1 MSTHSH
7 SPQLNPSREGKC
19 RLYLM
24 DEFRLVSGEVP
35 PAASG
40 SEYGYMPWDLRHEKA
55 AVNSAGSFPG
65 AQKQKIYQKSA
76 ELMNHLDFVVSWLM
90 QLLTI

>member
-1 MSTHSH
+1 MCPHSH
-7 SPQLNPSREGKC
+7 SPGLNPSREGKC

-24 DEFRLVSGEVP
+24 DEFRLVSGGVP
-35 PAASG
+35 STASG
-40 SEYGYMPWDLRHEKA
+40 SEYGYMPWDLQQEKA
-55 AVNSAGSFPG
+55 AVNCAGSFPG

-90 QLLTI
+90 QLLTV